1 MTKLNK
7 KLIILTSISFFIF
20 LFSIFFS
27 KSEKSSPKSLQTA
40 LLNPNYKE
48 SVSKITIS
56 SKNNS
61 IYLEKKSDFW
71 FANNS
76 VLVDSKLVETL
87 ISNSFK
93 IRDVFKISENESDF
107 EKLELSNL
115 NSVFIEFSDNEKSFS
130 KIYFGISDSLS
141 NRIAF
146 RTEQKTEAYETE
158 NNFSQFLTFDLNYWS
173 AGEIFYEIK
182 NPQTIK
188 LTLFNEDNSIQ
199 KSKSFNSS
207 DENFSSISHDILSI
221 RHGSISLNENK
232 IDLKKIAVLECHDGD
247 GQISIIEILKNKND
261 YFVKNKIKKNLCD
274 NSLYEISEWTF
285 KKITEIF
292 EK

>member
-48 SVSKITIS
+48 SVSKITIG
-56 SKNNS
+56 SKNDS
-61 IYLEKKSDFW
+61 IFLEKKSDFW

-87 ISNSFK
+87 ISNSSK
-93 IRDVFKISENESDF
+93 IRDIFKISENESDF
-107 EKLELSNL
+107 EKLELSNS
-115 NSVFIEFSDNEKSFS
+115 NSIFIEFSDNEKSFS
-130 KIYFGISDSLS
+130 KIFFGISDSLS

-146 RTEQKTEAYETE
+146 RTEQKTESYETE

-182 NPQTIK
+182 NPQTVK
-188 LTLFNEDNSIQ
+188 LTLFNEDNSVQ
-199 KSKSFNSS
+199 KTKSFNSS
-207 DENFSSISHDILSI
+207 DENFSSVSHNILSI
-221 RHGSISLNENK
+221 RHGSIFFNEIKNDAK
-232 IDLKKIAVLECHDGD
+232 IIAILECHDGN
-247 GQISIIEILKNKND
+247 GKIAIVEILKNNNE
-261 YFVKNKIKKNLCD
+261 YLVRNKFSNNLT
-274 NSLYEISEWTF
+274 YEISEWTF
-285 KKITEIF
+285 KKIIEIF
-292 EK
+292 NE

>member
-48 SVSKITIS
+48 SVSKITIG
-56 SKNNS
+56 SKNDS
-61 IYLEKKSDFW
+61 IFLEKKSDFW

-87 ISNSFK
+87 ISNSSK
-93 IRDVFKISENESDF
+93 IRDIFKISENESDF
-107 EKLELSNL
+107 EKLELSNS
-115 NSVFIEFSDNEKSFS
+115 NSVFIEFSDSEKSFS
-130 KIYFGISDSLS
+130 KIFFGISDSLS
-141 NRIAF
+141 NRIVF
-146 RTEQKTEAYETE
+146 RTEQKSESYETE

-182 NPQTIK
+182 NPQTVK
-188 LTLFNEDNSIQ
+188 LTLFNEDNSVQ
-199 KSKSFNSS
+199 KTKSFNSS
-207 DENFSSISHDILSI
+207 DENFSSVSHNILSI
-221 RHGSISLNENK
+221 RHGSIFFNEINNDAK
-232 IDLKKIAVLECHDGD
+232 IIAILECHDGN
-247 GQISIIEILKNKND
+247 GKIAIVEILKNNNE
-261 YFVKNKIKKNLCD
+261 YLVRNKFSNNLT
-274 NSLYEISEWTF
+274 YEISEWTF
-285 KKITEIF
+285 KKIIEIF
-292 EK
+292 NE